1 MEEVRVVVDLSLV
14 PLLGH
19 LLQAH
24 IWRDQLRPLR
34 KQCLHH
40 TLTIIVRVE
49 VEQHRRLRTGPPILL
64 CSSHNQFQCDVAHLV
79 SPAFDA
85 HHGRERPLFE
95 QAIRIGSPCGC
106 RLLDVEPALRDAHL

>member
-19 LLQAH
+19 LLQALV
-24 IWRDQLRPLR
+24 WRDQLRPLR
-34 KQCLHH
+34 KQRLHY

-49 VEQHRRLRTGPPILL
+49 AEQHRRLRAGPPILL
-64 CSSHNQFQCDVAHLV
+64 CSQNQFQCDVAHLV

>member
-19 LLQAH
+19 LLQALV
-24 IWRDQLRPLR
+24 WRDQLRPLR

-95 QAIRIGSPCGC
+95 QAIRIGSPCRC
-106 RLLDVEPALRDAHL
+106 RLLDVEPALCDAHL